1 MEGEGRRYK
10 LFIGVEA
17 GMPALFQPNV
27 TALHALIAQT
37 PLFKMGAEIT
47 VEVWALPRAA
57 SQTEMQT
64 SAAWPPS
71 SYTAPPPRESETN
84 AYTTSPWN
92 TTNDVCWLDTN
103 WNCVGV
109 GVSCLCIP
117 GFFLANATGECVP
130 CPSGTYKSGY
140 GFEGC
145 VPCPDGLVG
154 NTHEASTRCIP
165 CPDGEGFYALPNAS
179 HCALCSGGRIPHS
192 LRMTRDCLVLHC
204 EGGHVPSADR
214 RLCIPCPLHW
224 FQTDE
229 SCVPC
234 PYGGFTE
241 AEASTDCLHQEE
253 TEPPTQQPA
262 CAQGFVHSAD
272 MQLCVPCPRH
282 WFQSGEACV
291 PCAKGEFTD
300 AEGSTL
306 CIPPPTCDPG
316 YVHSTNMELCVPCSI
331 NWIQS
336 GEACVPCAD
345 GEFTDAEGSTL
356 CIPPPTCD
364 PGYVLAVD
372 MQLCT
377 PCPQN
382 WFQRGEACV
391 PCADGEFTDAEG
403 STLCIPPP
411 TCDPGYVLAADMQL
425 CTPCPQNWTQS
436 GEACVP
442 CADGEY
448 TDAEGSTLCISP
460 PPTGAPVCDPG
471 YVLAANMELCVPC
484 SINWIQS
491 GEACVP
497 CASDEYTEAVGSTV
511 CLEQSYPPKEDPS
524 RPCPQEGYLLASDGE
539 LCVPCPTGWYL
550 LASQNLCLQCAEG
563 KFTDSEGST
572 TCTECAPG
580 TYAGARASGVCEAC
594 RLGTYAPGAGH
605 TACLDCGGGGL
616 TVPPLGGIACATD
629 LEHSCADEHYYFSTH
644 VIMHSNRYR
653 GCTPCR
659 ICEAETFTSTR
670 CNGTMDSVCS
680 ACATCHS
687 RRTTL
692 ARYCTIY
699 EDSVCSPICL
709 PGELEQG
716 ASCVVCPRGTM
727 LGEGC
732 IPCADGAYNDA
743 EGATACKECTHPFAF
758 PNGNKSACVQQCE
771 QGAFL
776 NLNSGNGKVYC
787 ELCTPGTFYYN
798 EGCSPCPAN
807 TYAGGWGQ
815 LRCEP
820 CSDGALALSGSS
832 ACTQQ
837 TCVAYPGGL

>member
-1 MEGEGRRYK
+1 MLLILSLHAMEGEGTRYT
-10 LFIGVEA
+10 LFIGVEE
-17 GMPALFQPNV
+17 GMPALIQPNM
-27 TALHALIAQT
+27 TALHDLITRT
-37 PLFKMGAEIT
+37 PLFKMGAEIS
-47 VEVWALPRAA
+47 VEVWTLPRDT
-57 SQTEMQT
+57 SRTEMLT
-64 SAAWPPS
+64 SAAWP
-71 SYTAPPPRESETN
+71 YTTPPPRESETN
-84 AYTTSPWN
+84 AYTT
-92 TTNDVCWLDTN
+92 NDVCWLNTN

-117 GFFLANATGECVP
+117 GFFFANATGECAP
-130 CPSGTYKSGY
+130 CPSGTYKPGY

-145 VPCPDGLVG
+145 VSCPDGLVG

-262 CAQGFVHSAD
+262 CALGFVRSAD

-291 PCAKGEFTD
+291 PCAKGEFT
-300 AEGSTL
+300 E
-306 CIPPPTCDPG
+306 
-316 YVHSTNMELCVPCSI
+316 
-331 NWIQS
+331 
-336 GEACVPCAD
+336 
-345 GEFTDAEGSTL
+345 
-356 CIPPPTCD
+356 
-364 PGYVLAVD
+364 
-372 MQLCT
+372 
-377 PCPQN
+377 
-382 WFQRGEACV
+382 
-391 PCADGEFTDAEG
+391 AEG

-425 CTPCPQNWTQS
+425 CVPCPRNWTQS

-442 CADGEY
+442 CADGEF
-448 TDAEGSTLCISP
+448 
-460 PPTGAPVCDPG
+460 
-471 YVLAANMELCVPC
+471 
-484 SINWIQS
+484 
-491 GEACVP
+491 
-497 CASDEYTEAVGSTV
+497 TEAEGSTV
-511 CLEQSYPPKEDPS
+511 CLEQSYPPIEDPS

-539 LCVPCPTGWYL
+539 LCVPCPSGWYL
-550 LASQNLCLQCAEG
+550 HASQNLCLQCAEG

-605 TACLDCGGGGL
+605 TACLDCGGL
-616 TVPPLGGIACATD
+616 TVPPVGGITCATD
-629 LEHSCADEHYYFSTH
+629 LEYSCAGQDYYFSTH

-807 TYAGGWGQ
+807 TFAGGWGQ

-832 ACTQQ
+832 SCTQQ
-837 TCVAYPGGL
+837 TCAAYPEGI